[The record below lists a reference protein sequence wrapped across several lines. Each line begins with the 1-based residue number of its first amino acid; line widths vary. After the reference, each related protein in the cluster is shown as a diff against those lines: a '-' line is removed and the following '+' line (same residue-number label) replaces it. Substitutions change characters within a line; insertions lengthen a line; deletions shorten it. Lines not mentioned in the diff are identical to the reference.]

1 LIGSVSPFAFKHQ
14 QGVDAR
20 EMGQR
25 LGVDHILSGSVQ
37 KAGNRVRITFL
48 LSRTGDATSLWSKRY
63 DRELVDIFDLQGE
76 VAAKVIDALRVELT
90 ADQRR
95 NLRDV
100 GTTDG
105 AAYEAYLVGV
115 HAARSG
121 NRTSL
126 LRAVDHLRHAARLDP
141 GFAPVHW
148 WLYFCYW
155 RLIGEGESRE
165 EMERLGEAALDRA
178 RETGFAPPVPWIKA
192 RRDLIPSSRPG
203 QRTLAREACEKIRS
217 PDPEWRLFEYVQLGE
232 CLTAAGLNEGAC
244 ALYER
249 YLERVTHDLSATW
262 IPGRYRSL
270 LTQTGRFDKAIDF
283 MARTGMG
290 GRSMVYARTG
300 QYALAENILAK
311 EGSHSRFDFER
322 FYLMFWRGEID
333 AARRY
338 HQQCDESQ
346 FWLLERYWIHF
357 LFGEFDRG
365 LDLLEEDVRLGA
377 HPAVFRSNIGEVLP
391 QSTMKALEQHPRYQA
406 ILAGFDIDAAWCR
419 DLMTMA
425 NEVSHITGIRVAT
438 DREY

>member
-1 LIGSVSPFAFKHQ
+1 
-14 QGVDAR
+14 
-20 EMGQR
+20 
-25 LGVDHILSGSVQ
+25 
-37 KAGNRVRITFL
+37 
-48 LSRTGDATSLWSKRY
+48 
-63 DRELVDIFDLQGE
+63 
-76 VAAKVIDALRVELT
+76 
-90 ADQRR
+90 
-95 NLRDV
+95 
-100 GTTDG
+100 
-105 AAYEAYLVGV
+105 
-115 HAARSG
+115 
-121 NRTSL
+121 
-126 LRAVDHLRHAARLDP
+126 
-141 GFAPVHW
+141 
-148 WLYFCYW
+148 
-155 RLIGEGESRE
+155 
-165 EMERLGEAALDRA
+165 
-178 RETGFAPPVPWIKA
+178 
-192 RRDLIPSSRPG
+192 
-203 QRTLAREACEKIRS
+203 
-217 PDPEWRLFEYVQLGE
+217 
-232 CLTAAGLNEGAC
+232 
-244 ALYER
+244 
-249 YLERVTHDLSATW
+249 
-262 IPGRYRSL
+262 
-270 LTQTGRFDKAIDF
+270 
-283 MARTGMG
+283 
-290 GRSMVYARTG
+290 MVYARTG